1 MAAQGLPGPPPP
13 ILPPDPLAGVIPPP
27 PLLPAPAGAAA
38 IAPIIAPPPLLPAP
52 APAGAAAAAI
62 APVFAGFNMRDIDG
76 DKFCSI
82 PGLNFLTDYGY
93 FPQSVVFTNAILWY
107 YFIDSWHNR
116 PQTTGPLTGL
126 GLGYLALQAFLVNK
140 YCNNIPPLKLFGG
153 LVLGIIS
160 ALAFYGFINGFK
172 TLFNVTVGGK
182 ESFTT
187 IKEEYE
193 TNTKVFPFDK
203 SGANKKVS
211 DDPNVGTCAPP
222 NDEDQFVCEMYKNG
236 QLVAS

>member
-1 MAAQGLPGPPPP
+1 MSVLPGPPPE
-13 ILPPDPLAGVIPPP
+13 IIPDPLAGPIPPP
-27 PLLPAPAGAAA
+27 PPLPGGPGG
-38 IAPIIAPPPLLPAP
+38 PGGTGGPGGQGKTPPPPP
-52 APAGAAAAAI
+52 PPPI
-62 APVFAGFNMRDIDG
+62 APVFAGFSMRDIKG

-82 PGLNFLTDYGY
+82 PGLDFLTDYGY

-126 GLGYLALQAFLVNK
+126 GLTYLALQAFLVSK
-140 YCNNIPPLKLFGG
+140 YCNISPLKLFGG

-187 IKEEYE
+187 ITEGYE
-193 TNTKVFPFDK
+193 TNAKVFPFDK
-203 SGANKKVS
+203 KGANKKVS

-222 NDEDQFVCEMYKNG
+222 NDEDQFVCEMYKDG
-236 QLVAS
+236 QLVTSTIAS